1 MCIDEIYVMH
11 IASTKKCHYRLQLVS
26 SEKDLL
32 ADYVGLDA
40 FISGM
45 LGLLEGVQISLLN
58 SIYNKLAQVQR
69 CESL

>member
-1 MCIDEIYVMH
+1 M
-11 IASTKKCHYRLQLVS
+11 QLVS